1 MKEYQVDI
9 EDLPKIRKLFDGY
22 IFRRKENGIGYV
34 KCTKKEYGII
44 KRIGIKLTEVNNPN
58 VFWRQHRYWRSKE

>member
-1 MKEYQVDI
+1 MVLKHLKSYKIMKEYQVEI

-22 IFRRKENGIGYV
+22 VFRRKENGIGYV

-44 KRIGIKLTEVNNPN
+44 KDNDIKLTEI
-58 VFWRQHRYWRSKE
+58 